1 MRKFKES
8 DYVVLSATLIS
19 FIVAFISSA
28 PAVALP
34 SMAKEFLL
42 TNIDQNWVINTFL
55 FTVVILTIPFGKFS
69 GKFGIK
75 KTFNLGMILFLI
87 GSIITI
93 FSFSKESLF
102 IFRAFQ
108 GIGAALV
115 YDTVTSIVTMAVP
128 KKHRGAALGIVI
140 TGVYIG
146 LAIAPFIG
154 GILTYNI
161 GWRGIFY
168 FSIPIIIAILVISFL
183 KLKKDWFPY
192 KKDTF
197 DKIGSLIYAI
207 GIALFIYGFSILNEA
222 NGVIITI
229 LGIILLIIFVVYEL
243 KVKIPVFNMRLF
255 KNKKFA
261 LSNLASIIS
270 YIATFVVTYILNYHF
285 QYIMGLDA
293 QLSGTI
299 LVVTP
304 IVMAIVA
311 PFSGTLSDKINP
323 QKLAAIGMGLVT
335 IALAILSFLN
345 ATTPLYVIIIAQ
357 FLQGLGYGLFS
368 SPNTNIIMSSV
379 PVKETP
385 SASVSLTFMR
395 VVGQSISLAML
406 TIIFAIIMGQV
417 AIVPANY
424 GLLTI
429 SCQITCIISTILCII
444 AIIASLVGMTTKKEE
459 FY

>member
-1 MRKFKES
+1 
-8 DYVVLSATLIS
+8 
-19 FIVAFISSA
+19 
-28 PAVALP
+28 
-34 SMAKEFLL
+34 
-42 TNIDQNWVINTFL
+42 
-55 FTVVILTIPFGKFS
+55 
-69 GKFGIK
+69 
-75 KTFNLGMILFLI
+75 
-87 GSIITI
+87 
-93 FSFSKESLF
+93 
-102 IFRAFQ
+102 
-108 GIGAALV
+108 
-115 YDTVTSIVTMAVP
+115 
-128 KKHRGAALGIVI
+128 
-140 TGVYIG
+140 
-146 LAIAPFIG
+146 
-154 GILTYNI
+154 
-161 GWRGIFY
+161 
-168 FSIPIIIAILVISFL
+168 
-183 KLKKDWFPY
+183 
-192 KKDTF
+192 
-197 DKIGSLIYAI
+197 
-207 GIALFIYGFSILNEA
+207 
-222 NGVIITI
+222 
-229 LGIILLIIFVVYEL
+229 
-243 KVKIPVFNMRLF
+243 
-255 KNKKFA
+255 
-261 LSNLASIIS
+261 
-270 YIATFVVTYILNYHF
+270 
-285 QYIMGLDA
+285 MGLDA